1 MALLSGHMQ
10 NAKASHLMSS
20 SVACMVRPAHV
31 NPSIRNKLRGRS
43 SWGRSYHAQRY
54 TRPPIRPGRHAL
66 YRHPKTFLM
75 PKDRSKAPRDE

>member
-54 TRPPIRPGRHAL
+54 IRPPIRPATYIGIQD
-66 YRHPKTFLM
+66 FLM
-75 PKDRSKAPRDE
+75 PQDRSKAPRDE